1 MEQLF
6 RKIMNIIFM
15 GTPDFAVP
23 SLKALIDSKYNVIGV
38 VCQPDRPS
46 GRGRKLTSP
55 PVKIIAEANSI
66 PVLQPEKIKTDEFF
80 EEIKSFNP
88 DLICVTAYGKI
99 IPPNILELPK
109 YGCVNVHASLLP
121 KYRGAAPI
129 NWAIIYGEK
138 TTGITTM
145 LMDEGMDTG
154 DILLKKE
161 IEIGEDD
168 TSIELSEKLSRV
180 GANLLIET
188 IEKGQNDEI
197 EPIKQNNSEATSAPI
212 IKKDV
217 GRIDW
222 NKSADKIRN
231 LIRGTQP
238 WPGAFTS
245 YNGKNLKIFKASVNS
260 LNGDPGKVLVSD
272 GGKLV
277 IGTGQKSL
285 DIEEIQIE
293 GGKRLPTELFLRGNK
308 MDVEYILGE

>member
-1 MEQLF
+1 
-6 RKIMNIIFM
+6 MNIIFM

-23 SLKALIDSKYNVIGV
+23 SLKALINSNYNVVGV

-55 PVKIIAEANSI
+55 PVRILAEANSI
-66 PVLQPEKIKTDEFF
+66 PVLQPEKIRTDEFF
-80 EEIKSFNP
+80 EEIKSFKP

-129 NWAIIYGEK
+129 NWAIINGEK

-168 TSIELSEKLSRV
+168 TSIELSEKLSV
-180 GANLLIET
+180 IGAELLIKT

-197 EPIKQNNSEATSAPI
+197 EPIKQNDSEATSAPI
-212 IKKDV
+212 IKKDL

-222 NKSADKIRN
+222 SKSSEEIRN

-245 YNGKNLKIFKASVNS
+245 YNGKNFKIYKASVNS
-260 LNGDPGKVLVSD
+260 QKGDPGKVLASD
-272 GGKLV
+272 EGKLV
-277 IGTGQKSL
+277 IGAGKNSL
-285 DIEEIQIE
+285 EINELQIE
-293 GGKRLPTELFLRGNK
+293 GGKRLNISDFLRGTQI
-308 MDVEYILGE
+308 DVGTILGE

>member
-1 MEQLF
+1 
-6 RKIMNIIFM
+6 MNIIFM
-15 GTPDFAVP
+15 GTPEFAVP
-23 SLKALIDSKYNVIGV
+23 SLKALIDSKYNVVGV

-55 PVKIIAEANSI
+55 PVKILAEAYSI
-66 PVLQPEKIKTDEFF
+66 PVLQPEKIRTDEFF
-80 EEIKSFNP
+80 EEIKSLKP

-99 IPPNILELPK
+99 IPPNILEHPK

-129 NWAIIYGEK
+129 NWAIINGEK

-168 TSIELSEKLSRV
+168 TSIELSERLSQV
-180 GANLLIET
+180 GAKLLIET

-197 EPIKQNNSEATSAPI
+197 VPIKQNDSEATSAPI

-222 NKSADKIRN
+222 NKSAGEIRN

-245 YNGKNLKIFKASVNS
+245 YNGKNLKIFKASVTS
-260 LNGDPGKVLVSD
+260 LKGNPGKVLVSD

-277 IGTGQKSL
+277 IGSGQNSL
-285 DIEEIQIE
+285 DIIELQIE
-293 GGKRLPTELFLRGNK
+293 GGKRLKITDFLRGNNL
-308 MDVEYILGE
+308 ETGTTLI

>member
-1 MEQLF
+1 
-6 RKIMNIIFM
+6 M

-23 SLKALIDSKYNVIGV
+23 SLKALIDSKYNVVGV

-55 PVKIIAEANSI
+55 PVKILAEAESI
-66 PVLQPEKIKTDEFF
+66 PVMQPEKIRTDEFF
-80 EEIKSFNP
+80 EEIKSFKP

-121 KYRGAAPI
+121 NYRGAAPI
-129 NWAIIYGEK
+129 NWAIINGEK
-138 TTGITTM
+138 NTGITTM

-154 DILLKKE
+154 DILLKIE

-168 TSIELSEKLSRV
+168 TSIELSEKLSAI
-180 GANLLIET
+180 GAELLIET

-197 EPIKQNNSEATSAPI
+197 EPIKQNDSEATSAPI

-222 NKSADKIRN
+222 SKSAEEIRN

-245 YNGKNLKIFKASVNS
+245 YNGKNLKIFKTSVNS
-260 LNGDPGKVLVSD
+260 LRGNPGKVLVSD

-277 IGTGQKSL
+277 IGTGQNSL
-285 DIEEIQIE
+285 DISELQIE
-293 GGKRLPTELFLRGNK
+293 GGKRLKVADFLRGNNL
-308 MDVEYILGE
+308 ETGTTLI

>member
-1 MEQLF
+1 
-6 RKIMNIIFM
+6 MNIIFM

-23 SLKALIDSKYNVIGV
+23 SLKALIDSKYNVVGV

-55 PVKIIAEANSI
+55 PVKILAEAESI
-66 PVLQPEKIKTDEFF
+66 PVMQPEKIRTDEFF
-80 EEIKSFNP
+80 KEIKSFKP

-121 KYRGAAPI
+121 NYRGAAPI
-129 NWAIIYGEK
+129 NWAIINGEK
-138 TTGITTM
+138 NTGITTM

-154 DILLKKE
+154 DILLKIE

-168 TSIELSEKLSRV
+168 TSIELSEKLSAI
-180 GANLLIET
+180 GAELLIET

-197 EPIKQNNSEATSAPI
+197 EPIKQNDSEATSAPI

-222 NKSADKIRN
+222 SKSAEEIRN

-260 LNGDPGKVLVSD
+260 QGGNPGKVLVSD

-277 IGTGQKSL
+277 IGTGQNSL
-285 DIEEIQIE
+285 DISELQIE
-293 GGKRLPTELFLRGNK
+293 GGKRLKVADFLRGNNL
-308 MDVEYILGE
+308 ETGTTLI

>member
-1 MEQLF
+1 
-6 RKIMNIIFM
+6 M

-23 SLKALIDSKYNVIGV
+23 SLKALIDSKYNVVGV

-55 PVKIIAEANSI
+55 PVKILAEAESI
-66 PVLQPEKIKTDEFF
+66 PVLQPEKIRTDEFLD
-80 EEIKSFNP
+80 EIKFYNP

-99 IPPNILELPK
+99 IPPNILEHPK

-129 NWAIIYGEK
+129 NWAIINGEK
-138 TTGITTM
+138 NTGITTM

-168 TSIELSEKLSRV
+168 TSIELSEKLSAI
-180 GANLLIET
+180 GALLLIET
-188 IEKGQNDEI
+188 IEKSQNDEI
-197 EPIKQNNSEATSAPI
+197 RPLKQKDSEATYAPI
-212 IKKDV
+212 IKKEV
-217 GRIDW
+217 GKIAW
-222 NKSADKIRN
+222 NKSADSIRD

-245 YNGKNLKIFKASVNS
+245 YNGKNLKIFRTSINN
-260 LNGDPGKVLVSD
+260 LRGDPGKVLVSD

-277 IGTGQKSL
+277 IGTGQNSL
-285 DIEEIQIE
+285 DISELQIE
-293 GGKRLPTELFLRGNK
+293 GGKRLKVTDFLRGNNL
-308 MDVEYILGE
+308 ETGTTLI

>member
-1 MEQLF
+1 M
-6 RKIMNIIFM
+6 KIIFM

-23 SLKALIDSKYNVIGV
+23 SLKALIDSKYNVVGV

-55 PVKIIAEANSI
+55 PVKILAEAESI
-66 PVLQPEKIKTDEFF
+66 PVLQPEKIRTDEFLD
-80 EEIKSFNP
+80 EIKFYNP

-99 IPPNILELPK
+99 IPPNILEHPK

-121 KYRGAAPI
+121 KYRGDAPI
-129 NWAIIYGEK
+129 NWAIINGEK
-138 TTGITTM
+138 NTGITTM

-168 TSIELSEKLSRV
+168 TSIELSEKLSAI
-180 GANLLIET
+180 GALLLIET

-197 EPIKQNNSEATSAPI
+197 RPLKQNDSEATYAPI
-212 IKKDV
+212 IKKEV
-217 GRIDW
+217 GKIDW
-222 NKSADKIRN
+222 NKSADAIRD

-245 YNGKNLKIFKASVNS
+245 YNGKNLKIFRASINS
-260 LNGDPGKVLVSD
+260 QSGDPGKVLVSD

-277 IGTGQKSL
+277 IGTGQNSL
-285 DIEEIQIE
+285 DISELQIE
-293 GGKRLPTELFLRGNK
+293 GGKRLKVADFLRGNNL
-308 MDVEYILGE
+308 ETGTTLI

>member
-1 MEQLF
+1 M
-6 RKIMNIIFM
+6 KIIFM

-23 SLKALIDSKYNVIGV
+23 SLKALIDSKYNVVGV

-55 PVKIIAEANSI
+55 PVKILAEAESI
-66 PVLQPEKIKTDEFF
+66 PVLQPEKIRTDEFLD
-80 EEIKSFNP
+80 EIKFYNP

-99 IPPNILELPK
+99 IPPNILEHPK

-129 NWAIIYGEK
+129 NWAIINGEK
-138 TTGITTM
+138 NTGITTM

-168 TSIELSEKLSRV
+168 TSIELSEKLSAI
-180 GANLLIET
+180 GALLLIET
-188 IEKGQNDEI
+188 IEKSQNDEI
-197 EPIKQNNSEATSAPI
+197 RPLKQKDSEATYAPI
-212 IKKDV
+212 IKKEV
-217 GRIDW
+217 GKIDW
-222 NKSADKIRN
+222 NKSADSIRD
-231 LIRGTQP
+231 LVRGTQP

-260 LNGDPGKVLVSD
+260 LRGDPGKVLVSD

-277 IGTGQKSL
+277 IGTGQNSL
-285 DIEEIQIE
+285 DISELQIE
-293 GGKRLPTELFLRGNK
+293 GGKRLKVTDFLRGNNL
-308 MDVEYILGE
+308 ETGTTLI

>member
-1 MEQLF
+1 
-6 RKIMNIIFM
+6 MNIIFM

-23 SLKALIDSKYNVIGV
+23 SLKALIDSKYNVVAV

-55 PVKIIAEANSI
+55 PVKILAEAESI
-66 PVLQPEKIKTDEFF
+66 PVLQPEKIRTDEFF
-80 EEIKSFNP
+80 DEIKFHNP

-109 YGCVNVHASLLP
+109 YGCINVHASLLP

-129 NWAIIYGEK
+129 NWAIINGEK

-145 LMDEGMDTG
+145 FMDEGMDTG
-154 DILLKKE
+154 DILLKEE

-168 TSIELSEKLSRV
+168 TSIELSEKLSAI
-180 GANLLIET
+180 GALLLIET

-197 EPIKQNNSEATSAPI
+197 RPLKQNDSEATYAPI
-212 IKKDV
+212 IKKEV
-217 GRIDW
+217 GKIDW
-222 NKSADKIRN
+222 NKSAEAIRD
-231 LIRGTQP
+231 LVRGTQP

-245 YNGKNLKIFKASVNS
+245 YNGKNFKIFRASINS
-260 LNGDPGKVLVSD
+260 ISGNPGKVLVSD

-277 IGTGQKSL
+277 IGTGQNSL
-285 DIEEIQIE
+285 DISELQIE
-293 GGKRLPTELFLRGNK
+293 GGKRLKVTDFLRGNNL
-308 MDVEYILGE
+308 ETGTTLI

>member
-1 MEQLF
+1 
-6 RKIMNIIFM
+6 MNIIFM

-23 SLKALIDSKYNVIGV
+23 SLKALIDSKYNVVGV

-55 PVKIIAEANSI
+55 PVKILAEAESI
-66 PVLQPEKIKTDEFF
+66 PVLQPEKIRTDEFLD
-80 EEIKSFNP
+80 EIKFYNP

-121 KYRGAAPI
+121 NYRGAAPI
-129 NWAIIYGEK
+129 NWAIINGEK
-138 TTGITTM
+138 TSGITTM

-168 TSIELSEKLSRV
+168 TSVELSEKLSAI
-180 GANLLIET
+180 GALLLIET

-197 EPIKQNNSEATSAPI
+197 EPIKQNDSEATYAPI

-217 GRIDW
+217 GRVDW
-222 NKSADKIRN
+222 NKSAEEIRN

-245 YNGKNLKIFKASVNS
+245 YNGKNLKIFRTSINS
-260 LNGDPGKVLVSD
+260 ISGDPGKVLVSD

-277 IGTGQKSL
+277 IGTGQNSL
-285 DIEEIQIE
+285 DISELQIE
-293 GGKRLPTELFLRGNK
+293 GGRRLSTELFLRGNH
-308 MDVEYILGE
+308 MDVGTILGE